1 MPSGRGRYTTSPNI
15 ATALPLILVPST
27 PGHPHRLGPRQDGSG
42 STSATP
48 LVLKPTTTTAAD
60 FHSTLVPLLQR
71 RLCAQG
77 TPFSSFRE
85 DFQAQISARTP
96 ASTFAST
103 FVSRNPHEIRVHEQ
117 YKRLGD
123 DQTQPYLNLRL
134 PEPQSPCRSAQ
145 DYERPT
151 KNDSTHLYDSALYFA
166 TPPCTT
172 GRKTDGNI
180 VSKLK
185 PVVKQCLDNPIFF
198 VRFDLKGAYFEGT
211 PILFLQQL
219 QSATASTLAVPAARL
234 KLKYPQFTWNNRQ
247 GTPTQA
253 HRCQKYSRSTG
264 CYKAHSN
271 LLVLREKARARAARR
286 RQEVKGTQSEEALKA
301 SARLDHARF
310 RERNQAEL
318 AHRQRT
324 RRAQAYVEKHGW
336 DAWVDHN
343 DRLTFH
349 AQKRTAAA
357 QKQLDD
363 DLAEAEEEAEWAARR
378 LEQAQ
383 GASGLSCS
391 AVDAGGDDDD

>member
-1 MPSGRGRYTTSPNI
+1 MCLIRSQKTACDAEWERSIHYITKHCHGAATHSGAIHTG
-15 ATALPLILVPST
+15 PST
-27 PGHPHRLGPRQDGSG
+27 P
-42 STSATP
+42 A
-48 LVLKPTTTTAAD
+48 
-60 FHSTLVPLLQR
+60 
-71 RLCAQG
+71 G
-77 TPFSSFRE
+77 TPTRWIWLYFSDPLGSKSPPPPPQLIFIPPWCHSCN
-85 DFQAQISARTP
+85 DAYAHKISARTP

-185 PVVKQCLDNPIFF
+185 PVVKQCLDNISDI
-198 VRFDLKGAYFEGT
+198 VLKTQDSKFGT
-211 PILFLQQL
+211 FKIGSHGITAKAPRPKHTDVKSTPAQL
-219 QSATASTLAVPAARL
+219 AATKR
-234 KLKYPQFTWNNRQ
+234 YRQ
-247 GTPTQA
+247 A
-253 HRCQKYSRSTG
+253 
-264 CYKAHSN
+264 N
-271 LLVLREKARARAARR
+271 LLVLREKARARVARR

-310 RERNQAEL
+310 RERPNLHTGREL
-318 AHRQRT
+318 DVPRH
-324 RRAQAYVEKHGW
+324 
-336 DAWVDHN
+336 HN